1 MICGRLA
8 STAQLSQ
15 PRSEGDR
22 SMEILKPVDI
32 ARRRLLLGVSAAA
45 ATQLAAC
52 ATCKREEF
60 PGTSRL
66 APLTALSGSAG
77 PKAKAGGV
85 FIDAH
90 AHFFNARDVQ
100 VEGFIAKPLAHSLKD
115 KDLAEL
121 ARKLAPIAARLAYLA
136 PSPAKEMGL
145 LQEMTGR
152 LGAMSAEAAAKAMED
167 GLLVRRRLV
176 LTELQ
181 KALNQDADILQ
192 LYQRIQTR
200 ALQKSVGGIS
210 FEYLE
215 GAANLGSGFDVA
227 KQPSI
232 EMRGAMT
239 GSKAEVE
246 KALGMAGIFRFV
258 VLMLSP
264 RVDNV
269 YSFKTA
275 YAAGSP
281 DVPLAGAV
289 DALVE
294 FNHWLGRPCNASL
307 MMDQVK
313 LHEQLVRI
321 SGGFVLPVVGYN
333 PATDLRD
340 EGLSLRVVQD
350 AVTNFGFIGVKIYP
364 PNGFLPYGNGG
375 SSCPL
380 PSDRPSWWDGAKIDE
395 KLRTLY
401 DWCDKNGV
409 PVMAH
414 ANDSMGVDDEH
425 NHLAGVCGWRALDT
439 DPKVKISSLT
449 VNAGHV
455 GGDGADSSDWTA
467 QFTTLMK
474 DASRLRLFGDLGY
487 WDQIATPKGTERLR
501 AALRASIA
509 GGATAVDR
517 VMYGSDWL
525 MLSRV
530 DGYERYGATVLQVLR
545 SLNLSAEDIG
555 KVLGGNALTCYGL
568 RSNDTNFQRFSS
580 HFGEDVMRRARWAEA
595 GKLGQGRQMGMLAG

>member
-1 MICGRLA
+1 MGTLDA
-8 STAQLSQ
+8 
-15 PRSEGDR
+15 
-22 SMEILKPVDI
+22 VDI
-32 ARRRLLLGVSAAA
+32 VRRRLVLGASAAA

-52 ATCKREEF
+52 ATCKREEV
-60 PGTSRL
+60 PATARM
-66 APLTALSGSAG
+66 APLTALAASAG
-77 PKAKAGGV
+77 PRAKADGV

-100 VEGFIAKPLAHSLKD
+100 VEGFIAGPLAHSIKD
-115 KDLAEL
+115 KDLADL
-121 ARKLAPIAARLAYLA
+121 ARRLAPIAARLAYLA

-152 LGAMSAEAAAKAMED
+152 LGAMSAEAAAKAMEN
-167 GLLVRRRLV
+167 GLQGRRKLVV
-176 LTELQ
+176 EELQ
-181 KALNQDADILQ
+181 KALNQDPDVLQ

-215 GAANLGSGFDVA
+215 GAANLGSGFDFA
-227 KQPSI
+227 KQPSS

-269 YSFKTA
+269 YSFTTA

-340 EGLSLRVVQD
+340 EGLSLRVVQE

-375 SSCPL
+375 RSCAL

-401 DWCDKNGV
+401 EWCDKNGV

-414 ANDSMGVDDEH
+414 ANDSMGKDDEH
-425 NHLAGVCGWRALDT
+425 NHLAGACGWRELDNDKT
-439 DPKVKISSLT
+439 VGLSSLT
-449 VNAGHV
+449 VNAGHL
-455 GGDGADSSDWTA
+455 GGDGVDHSDWTA

-474 DASRLRLFGDLGY
+474 DATRVRLFGDLGY
-487 WDQIATPKGTERLR
+487 WDQISTQEAGKRLQT
-501 AALRASIA
+501 ALRASLG
-509 GGATAVDR
+509 GGATGVDR

-530 DGYERYGATVLQVLR
+530 EGFEQFGSTVLRVLA
-545 SLNLSAEDIG
+545 SDPLTLSPEDLG
-555 KVLGGNALTCYGL
+555 KVFGGNALTCFGL
-568 RSNDTNFQRFSS
+568 RSKAKNYQRFSD
-580 HFGEDVMRRARWAEA
+580 HFGDDVMRRARWATA
-595 GKLGQGRQMGMLAG
+595 GA